1 MPKKIM
7 VVDDEPYIARVIKFK
22 LEQEGY
28 IVISANDGI
37 TGLNKIREEKPDLV
51 LLDVMMPGMTG
62 YEVCQKIKGDAELAG
77 IPVVI
82 LTAKGQERD
91 REQGFSMGASDYI
104 TKPFSPNRL
113 LEPWCRG
120 WASWRC
126 RWWPPCSRSPAPPRS
141 S

>member
-28 IVISANDGI
+28 AVISANDGV
-37 TGLNKIREEKPDLV
+37 TGLERIRQEKPDLV
-51 LLDVMMPGMTG
+51 LLDVMMPGLTG
-62 YEVCQKIKGDAELAG
+62 YEVCQQVKADADLAG
-77 IPVVI
+77 IPVVF

-91 REQGFSMGASDYI
+91 REQGLNLGANDYI

-113 LEPWCRG
+113 LELV
-120 WASWRC
+120 
-126 RWWPPCSRSPAPPRS
+126 RSIIGDAK
-141 S
+141 

>member
-1 MPKKIM
+1 MAKKII

-28 IVISANDGI
+28 NVISANDGQ
-37 TGLNKIREEKPDLV
+37 TGLQRIREEKPDLV
-51 LLDVMMPGMTG
+51 LLDVMMPGLSG
-62 YEVCQKIKGDAELAG
+62 YDVCQQLKKDPALSG

-91 REQGFSMGASDYI
+91 REQGLNMGASDYI

-113 LEPWCRG
+113 LELVRNMIGEAKQP
-120 WASWRC
+120 
-126 RWWPPCSRSPAPPRS
+126 
-141 S
+141 

>member
-28 IVISANDGI
+28 TVISANDGI
-37 TGLNKIREEKPDLV
+37 TGLSKIKEEKPDLV
-51 LLDVMMPGMTG
+51 LLDVMMPGMSG

-113 LEPWCRG
+113 LELVKSIIG
-120 WASWRC
+120 EAK
-126 RWWPPCSRSPAPPRS
+126 
-141 S
+141 

>member
-1 MPKKIM
+1 MAKKIM

-28 IVISANDGI
+28 TVISANDGQS
-37 TGLNKIREEKPDLV
+37 GLQKIKEEKPDMV
-51 LLDVMMPGMTG
+51 LLDVMMPGLSG
-62 YEVCQKIKGDAELAG
+62 YEVCQKIREDAELAG

-91 REQGFSMGASDYI
+91 REQGLTMGASDYI

-113 LEPWCRG
+113 LELVKSMIG
-120 WASWRC
+120 DAKQ
-126 RWWPPCSRSPAPPRS
+126 
-141 S
+141 

>member
-1 MPKKIM
+1 MAKKIM

-28 IVISANDGI
+28 TVISANDGQS
-37 TGLNKIREEKPDLV
+37 GLQKIKEEKPDLV
-51 LLDVMMPGMTG
+51 LLDVMMPGLSG
-62 YEVCQKIKGDAELAG
+62 YEVCQKIKEDADLAG

-91 REQGFSMGASDYI
+91 REQGLTMGASDYI

-113 LEPWCRG
+113 LELVKNMIG
-120 WASWRC
+120 DAK
-126 RWWPPCSRSPAPPRS
+126 
-141 S
+141 

>member
-28 IVISANDGI
+28 TVISANDGQS
-37 TGLNKIREEKPDLV
+37 GLQKIKEEKPDLV
-51 LLDVMMPGMTG
+51 LLDVMMPGLSG
-62 YEVCQKIKGDAELAG
+62 YEVCQKIKEDAELAG

-91 REQGFSMGASDYI
+91 REQGLTMGASDYI

-113 LEPWCRG
+113 LELVKSMIG
-120 WASWRC
+120 DAK
-126 RWWPPCSRSPAPPRS
+126 
-141 S
+141 

>member
-91 REQGFSMGASDYI
+91 REQGLSVGASDYI

-113 LEPWCRG
+113 LELVRTMVG
-120 WASWRC
+120 ENT
-126 RWWPPCSRSPAPPRS
+126 
-141 S
+141 

>member
-28 IVISANDGI
+28 TVISANDGQS
-37 TGLNKIREEKPDLV
+37 GLQKIKDEKPDMV
-51 LLDVMMPGMTG
+51 LLDVMMPGLSG
-62 YEVCQKIKGDAELAG
+62 YEVCQKIKEDAELAG

-91 REQGFSMGASDYI
+91 REQGLTMGASDYI

-113 LEPWCRG
+113 LELVKSMIG
-120 WASWRC
+120 EAK
-126 RWWPPCSRSPAPPRS
+126 
-141 S
+141 

>member
-28 IVISANDGI
+28 TVISANDGI
-37 TGLNKIREEKPDLV
+37 TGLNKIKEEKPDLV
-51 LLDVMMPGMTG
+51 LLDVMMPGMSG

-113 LEPWCRG
+113 LELVKSIIG
-120 WASWRC
+120 EAK
-126 RWWPPCSRSPAPPRS
+126 
-141 S
+141 

>member
-113 LEPWCRG
+113 LELVKSIVG
-120 WASWRC
+120 EAK
-126 RWWPPCSRSPAPPRS
+126 
-141 S
+141 

>member
-28 IVISANDGI
+28 TVISANDGI
-37 TGLNKIREEKPDLV
+37 TGLNKIKEEKPDLV
-51 LLDVMMPGMTG
+51 LLDVMMPGMSG

-113 LEPWCRG
+113 LELVKSIVG
-120 WASWRC
+120 EAK
-126 RWWPPCSRSPAPPRS
+126 
-141 S
+141 

>member
-113 LEPWCRG
+113 LELVKSIIG
-120 WASWRC
+120 EAK
-126 RWWPPCSRSPAPPRS
+126 
-141 S
+141 

>member
-1 MPKKIM
+1 MAKKIM

-28 IVISANDGI
+28 TVISANDGQS
-37 TGLNKIREEKPDLV
+37 GLQKIKEEKPDLV
-51 LLDVMMPGMTG
+51 LLDVMMPGLSG
-62 YEVCQKIKGDAELAG
+62 YEVCQKIKEDADLAG

-91 REQGFSMGASDYI
+91 REQGMTMGASDYI

-113 LEPWCRG
+113 LELVKSMIG
-120 WASWRC
+120 DAK
-126 RWWPPCSRSPAPPRS
+126 
-141 S
+141 

>member
-1 MPKKIM
+1 MAKKIM

-28 IVISANDGI
+28 NVISANDGQ
-37 TGLNKIREEKPDLV
+37 TGLQKIREEKPDLV
-51 LLDVMMPGMTG
+51 LLDVMMPGLSG
-62 YEVCQKIKGDAELAG
+62 YDVCQQLKQDPALAG

-91 REQGFSMGASDYI
+91 REQGLNMGASDYI

-113 LEPWCRG
+113 LDLVKNMIGE
-120 WASWRC
+120 AK
-126 RWWPPCSRSPAPPRS
+126 
-141 S
+141 

>member
-1 MPKKIM
+1 MAKKIM

-28 IVISANDGI
+28 TVISANDGQS
-37 TGLNKIREEKPDLV
+37 GLQKIREEKPDLV
-51 LLDVMMPGMTG
+51 LLDVMMPGLSG
-62 YEVCQKIKGDAELAG
+62 YEVCQKIKEDAELAG

-91 REQGFSMGASDYI
+91 REQGLTMGPSDYI

-113 LEPWCRG
+113 LELVKSMIG
-120 WASWRC
+120 DAK
-126 RWWPPCSRSPAPPRS
+126 
-141 S
+141 

>member
-1 MPKKIM
+1 MAKKIM

-28 IVISANDGI
+28 TVISANDGQS
-37 TGLNKIREEKPDLV
+37 GLQKIKEEKPDMV
-51 LLDVMMPGMTG
+51 LLDVMMPGLSG
-62 YEVCQKIKGDAELAG
+62 YEVCQKIREDAELAG

-91 REQGFSMGASDYI
+91 REQGLTMGASDYI

-113 LEPWCRG
+113 LELVKSMIG
-120 WASWRC
+120 DAK
-126 RWWPPCSRSPAPPRS
+126 
-141 S
+141 

>member
-1 MPKKIM
+1 MAKKIM

-28 IVISANDGI
+28 TVISANDGQS
-37 TGLNKIREEKPDLV
+37 GLQKIKEEKPDMV
-51 LLDVMMPGMTG
+51 LLDVMMPGLSG
-62 YEVCQKIKGDAELAG
+62 YEVCQKIKEDAELAG

-91 REQGFSMGASDYI
+91 REQGLTIGASDYI

-113 LEPWCRG
+113 LELVKNMIG
-120 WASWRC
+120 DAK
-126 RWWPPCSRSPAPPRS
+126 
-141 S
+141 

>member
-1 MPKKIM
+1 MAKKIM

-28 IVISANDGI
+28 LVIAANDGQS
-37 TGLNKIREEKPDLV
+37 GLQKIKEEKPDLI
-51 LLDVMMPGMTG
+51 LLDVMMPGLSG
-62 YEVCQKIKGDAELAG
+62 YEVCQKIKEDAELAG

-91 REQGFSMGASDYI
+91 REQGLTMGASDYI

-113 LEPWCRG
+113 LELVKNMIG
-120 WASWRC
+120 DAK
-126 RWWPPCSRSPAPPRS
+126 
-141 S
+141 

>member
-1 MPKKIM
+1 MAKKIM

-28 IVISANDGI
+28 EVISANDGQS
-37 TGLNKIREEKPDLV
+37 GLQKIKEEKPDMV
-51 LLDVMMPGMTG
+51 LLDVMMPGLSG
-62 YEVCQKIKGDAELAG
+62 YEVCQKIKEDAELAG

-91 REQGFSMGASDYI
+91 REQGLTMGASDYI

-113 LEPWCRG
+113 LELVKNMIG
-120 WASWRC
+120 DAK
-126 RWWPPCSRSPAPPRS
+126 
-141 S
+141 

>member
-7 VVDDEPYIARVIKFK
+7 VIDDEPYIARVIKFK

-28 IVISANDGI
+28 TVFSANDGL
-37 TGLNKIREEKPDLV
+37 TGLEKIRQEKPDLV
-51 LLDVMMPGMTG
+51 LLDVMMPGLTG
-62 YEVCQKIKGDAELAG
+62 YEVCQKIKADPQLAS

-91 REQGFSMGASDYI
+91 REEGLSVGASDYI

-113 LEPWCRG
+113 LELVRNMVG
-120 WASWRC
+120 ENT
-126 RWWPPCSRSPAPPRS
+126 
-141 S
+141 

>member
-1 MPKKIM
+1 MAKKIM

-28 IVISANDGI
+28 TVISANDGQS
-37 TGLNKIREEKPDLV
+37 GLQKIKEEKPDMV
-51 LLDVMMPGMTG
+51 LLDVMMPGLSG
-62 YEVCQKIKGDAELAG
+62 YEVCQKIKEDAELAG

-91 REQGFSMGASDYI
+91 REQGLTMGASDYI

-113 LEPWCRG
+113 LELVKNMIG
-120 WASWRC
+120 DAK
-126 RWWPPCSRSPAPPRS
+126 
-141 S
+141 

>member
-28 IVISANDGI
+28 QVFSANDGI
-37 TGLNKIREEKPDLV
+37 TGLNKIKEDKPDLV
-51 LLDVMMPGMTG
+51 LLDVMMPGLSG
-62 YEVCQKIKGDAELAG
+62 YEVCQKIKADAELSG

-91 REQGFSMGASDYI
+91 REQGFNVGANDYI

-113 LEPWCRG
+113 LELVKSIIG
-120 WASWRC
+120 EAK
-126 RWWPPCSRSPAPPRS
+126 
-141 S
+141 

>member
-1 MPKKIM
+1 MAKKIM

-28 IVISANDGI
+28 NVISANDGQ
-37 TGLNKIREEKPDLV
+37 TGLQRIREEKPDLV
-51 LLDVMMPGMTG
+51 LLDVMMPGLSG
-62 YEVCQKIKGDAELAG
+62 YDVCQQLKQDPALAG

-91 REQGFSMGASDYI
+91 REQGLNLGASDYI

-113 LEPWCRG
+113 LELVKNMIG
-120 WASWRC
+120 EAK
-126 RWWPPCSRSPAPPRS
+126 
-141 S
+141 

>member
-28 IVISANDGI
+28 AVISANDGI
-37 TGLNKIREEKPDLV
+37 TGLERIRQERPELV
-51 LLDVMMPGMTG
+51 LLDVMMPGLTG
-62 YEVCQKIKGDAELAG
+62 YEVCQQIKADAELAG
-77 IPVVI
+77 IPVVF

-91 REQGFSMGASDYI
+91 REQGLSMGASDYI

-113 LEPWCRG
+113 LELVKSMIG
-120 WASWRC
+120 NAKE
-126 RWWPPCSRSPAPPRS
+126 
-141 S
+141 

>member
-1 MPKKIM
+1 MAKKIM

-28 IVISANDGI
+28 TVISANDGQS
-37 TGLNKIREEKPDLV
+37 GLQKIKEEKPDLV
-51 LLDVMMPGMTG
+51 LLDVMMPGLSG
-62 YEVCQKIKGDAELAG
+62 YEVCQKIKEDAELAG

-91 REQGFSMGASDYI
+91 REQGLTMGASDYI

-113 LEPWCRG
+113 LELVKSMIG
-120 WASWRC
+120 DAK
-126 RWWPPCSRSPAPPRS
+126 
-141 S
+141 

>member
-1 MPKKIM
+1 MAKKIM

-28 IVISANDGI
+28 TVIAANDGQS
-37 TGLNKIREEKPDLV
+37 GLQKIKEEKPDMV
-51 LLDVMMPGMTG
+51 LLDVMMPGLSG
-62 YEVCQKIKGDAELAG
+62 YEVCQKIKEDAELAG

-91 REQGFSMGASDYI
+91 REQGLTMGASDYI

-113 LEPWCRG
+113 LELVKSMIG
-120 WASWRC
+120 EAK
-126 RWWPPCSRSPAPPRS
+126 
-141 S
+141 

>member
-28 IVISANDGI
+28 TVISANDGV
-37 TGLNKIREEKPDLV
+37 TGLEKIREEKPDMV
-51 LLDVMMPGMTG
+51 LLDVMMPGMSG

-113 LEPWCRG
+113 LELVKSIVG
-120 WASWRC
+120 EAK
-126 RWWPPCSRSPAPPRS
+126 
-141 S
+141 

>member
-1 MPKKIM
+1 MAKKIM

-28 IVISANDGI
+28 SVISANDGQS
-37 TGLNKIREEKPDLV
+37 GLQKIKEEKPDMV
-51 LLDVMMPGMTG
+51 LLDVMMPGLSG
-62 YEVCQKIKGDAELAG
+62 YEVCQKIKQDAELAG

-91 REQGFSMGASDYI
+91 REQGLTMGASDYI

-113 LEPWCRG
+113 LELVKNMIG
-120 WASWRC
+120 DAK
-126 RWWPPCSRSPAPPRS
+126 
-141 S
+141 

>member
-1 MPKKIM
+1 MAKKIM

-28 IVISANDGI
+28 TVISANDGQS
-37 TGLNKIREEKPDLV
+37 GLQKIKEEKPDMV
-51 LLDVMMPGMTG
+51 LLDVMMPGLSG
-62 YEVCQKIKGDAELAG
+62 YEVCQKIKQDAELAG

-91 REQGFSMGASDYI
+91 REQGLTMGASDYI

-113 LEPWCRG
+113 LELVKNMIG
-120 WASWRC
+120 DAK
-126 RWWPPCSRSPAPPRS
+126 
-141 S
+141 

>member
-1 MPKKIM
+1 MAKKIM

-28 IVISANDGI
+28 TVISANDGQS
-37 TGLNKIREEKPDLV
+37 GLQKIKEEKPDLV
-51 LLDVMMPGMTG
+51 LLDVMMPGLSG
-62 YEVCQKIKGDAELAG
+62 YEVCQRIKEDAELAG

-91 REQGFSMGASDYI
+91 REQGLTMGASDYI

-113 LEPWCRG
+113 LELVKSMIG
-120 WASWRC
+120 DAK
-126 RWWPPCSRSPAPPRS
+126 
-141 S
+141 

>member
-28 IVISANDGI
+28 TVISANDGI
-37 TGLNKIREEKPDLV
+37 TGLNKIKEEKPDMV
-51 LLDVMMPGMTG
+51 LLDVMMPGMSG

-113 LEPWCRG
+113 LELVKSIVG
-120 WASWRC
+120 EAK
-126 RWWPPCSRSPAPPRS
+126 
-141 S
+141 